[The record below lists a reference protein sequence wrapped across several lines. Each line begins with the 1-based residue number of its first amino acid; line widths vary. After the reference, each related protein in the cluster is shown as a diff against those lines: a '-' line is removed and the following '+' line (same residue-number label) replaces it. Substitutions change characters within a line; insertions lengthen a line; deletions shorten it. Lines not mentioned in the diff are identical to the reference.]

1 MALLTKIKVQLAI
14 HTRRRMP
21 GLLDGQHASTVTG
34 RSLDFSDLR
43 EYSVGDDIKD
53 FDWKA
58 TARRGTPLVKRYIA
72 DRKRTVI
79 LAVCA
84 GAEFAGLANP
94 TETKREVGIMAAGLM
109 GYLGTRHGD
118 YVGLQ
123 VTHGSSVEVLRP
135 STREVELERMLQLVQ
150 NRCALDCPPG
160 NLISLLEFTIA
171 SVRRRS
177 ILVFVIDDVPIDAEA
192 EALLR
197 RIAVQ
202 HEIFVIAVSDLDP
215 TGTEPPDLFD
225 AVSGWEVPGFLRGD
239 AELSRQLATAD
250 AGVRQERSRILTGM
264 GIPFEVIGSCAAV
277 TPAVIGLLGRAR
289 HAVRH

>member
-1 MALLTKIKVQLAI
+1 MALLTRIKLQLAI

-43 EYSVGDDIKD
+43 EYSIGDDIKD
-53 FDWKA
+53 IDWKA
-58 TARRGTPLVKRYIA
+58 TARRGSPLVKRYIA

-94 TETKREVGIMAAGLM
+94 TEAKHEVGIMAAGML
-109 GYLGTRHGD
+109 GYLAVRHGD

-123 VTHGSSVEVLRP
+123 VSSGGAVEVLRP
-135 STREVELERMLQLVQ
+135 STREIELERMLQLVQ
-150 NRCALDCPPG
+150 RRCHLDSPPG
-160 NLISLLEFTIA
+160 DLTALLEFTIA

-177 ILVFVIDDVPIDAEA
+177 ILVLVIDDIPVDAEA
-192 EALLR
+192 EGLLR

-202 HEIFVIAVSDLDP
+202 HEIFVIVVTDLDA
-215 TGTEPPDLFD
+215 TAAQPPAIFD
-225 AVSGWEVPGFLRGD
+225 AASGWEVPPFVRGD
-239 AELSRQLATAD
+239 PELRRQLATAD
-250 AGVRQERSRILTGM
+250 GVRHDERAKILTGL
-264 GIPFEVIGSCAAV
+264 GIPMELVGASAQVA
-277 TPAVIGLLGRAR
+277 PAIIRLLGRAR
-289 HAVRH
+289 RASRH

>member
-84 GAEFAGLANP
+84 GADFAGLAN
-94 TETKREVGIMAAGLM
+94 TGESKHEVGIMAAGLM

-123 VTHGSSVEVLRP
+123 VTNGSSVEVVRP
-135 STREVELERMLQLVQ
+135 STREIELERMLQLVQ
-150 NRCALDCPPG
+150 LRCALGSPRGD
-160 NLISLLEFTIA
+160 LKSLLEYTIA

-177 ILVFVIDDVPIDAEA
+177 ILVLVMDDIAIDGEA
-192 EALLR
+192 ETLLR

-202 HEIFVIAVSDLDP
+202 HEIFVIVISDLAP
-215 TGTEPPDLFD
+215 TGTEPQDLYD
-225 AVSGWEVPGFLRGD
+225 AASGWEVPGFLRGD
-239 AELSRQLATAD
+239 AELSRQLAAAD
-250 AGVRQERSRILTGM
+250 EGVSQERLRILTAM
-264 GIPFEVIGSCAAV
+264 GIPIEVIGSSAAV
-277 TPAVIGLLGRAR
+277 APSVIRLLGRAR
-289 HAVRH
+289 HAVRR